1 MKALACDAG
10 RAAACPRSGPV
21 ERVWENREGSPS
33 YPASAVAGFAR
44 ASVCTDRSSDIVMSK
59 RSLRRRRL
67 KRRLLFGGLILA
79 LVLVYVAISVVRVG
93 AAARDLMTRKARP
106 AGLPR

>member
-1 MKALACDAG
+1 
-10 RAAACPRSGPV
+10 
-21 ERVWENREGSPS
+21 
-33 YPASAVAGFAR
+33 
-44 ASVCTDRSSDIVMSK
+44 
-59 RSLRRRRL
+59 
-67 KRRLLFGGLILA
+67 LILA

>member
-1 MKALACDAG
+1 MKALACDADHQDV
-10 RAAACPRSGPV
+10 RAKARRPHGQSPHGLQAAP
-21 ERVWENREGSPS
+21 PS
-33 YPASAVAGFAR
+33 RRLSR
-44 ASVCTDRSSDIVMSK
+44 ASVCTDRSSGIVMTK

-67 KRRLLFGGLILA
+67 KRRLLFGGVILA
-79 LVLVYVAISVVRVG
+79 LLLIYLAVSVVRVG